1 MHIIHK
7 DAKSANIP
15 LDNEYTTKVSDFG
28 VSILLPLDQ
37 TRLSTLVQG
46 TFGYIDP
53 EYFHSGLLTNKNDVY
68 NFGVVL
74 VELLTGEK
82 VISMDRPKKHTSL
95 ATYFNSLLEEDWL
108 NQVLEN
114 RVAKEGDAEQIRG
127 VAKLAKKCLRLKWDK
142 RPSMKEVKKELEAL
156 GNSVKKRVKTGSDL
170 EENELLMSEPFNL
183 YDSGRSTGFDS
194 LRSQVVL
201 QMDDGQ

>member
-53 EYFHSGLLTNKNDVY
+53 EYFHS
-68 NFGVVL
+68 
-74 VELLTGEK
+74 
-82 VISMDRPKKHTSL
+82 
-95 ATYFNSLLEEDWL
+95 EDWL